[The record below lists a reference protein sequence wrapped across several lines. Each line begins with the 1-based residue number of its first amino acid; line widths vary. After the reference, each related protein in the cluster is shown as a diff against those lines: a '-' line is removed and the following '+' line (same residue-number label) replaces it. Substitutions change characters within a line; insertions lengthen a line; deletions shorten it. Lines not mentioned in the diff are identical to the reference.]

1 MRFPFPTVAVLLAQ
15 VTNPVLQPFTGVDEL
30 APPQAPGLLLSPD
43 LQRFA
48 KTVVAVLL
56 AWLLLET
63 ARRLSQW
70 LSEVVDRRFRLSIK
84 QSLPFIQGLILLL
97 ATLYLVSLWINFAS
111 ANVLALG
118 GTVAVA
124 LGFAFKDVASSIV
137 AGVLALYESSYRL
150 GDRIQI
156 GDFYGEVV
164 GFGLRSVRLQTPDDN
179 LVTIPHNV
187 VWSDAIS
194 NSNAGALEAQVVT
207 EFYIDCKAD
216 VKAAVRILYLAAYTS
231 KYTQLKLPIVVIVV
245 EKPWYTHLKLK
256 SYPMDAR
263 DEFVYKTDL
272 LVRGKQALQAKQIAY
287 PQNLDRLL
295 ALESS

>member
-1 MRFPFPTVAVLLAQ
+1 MSQFSSISASLAQ
-15 VTNPVLQPFTGVDEL
+15 VSETVIQSVTGVDEL
-30 APPQAPGLLLSPD
+30 APPPAPGLFLAPD
-43 LQRFA
+43 LQRLL

-70 LSEVVDRRFRLSIK
+70 LSENVDRRFRLSIK

-97 ATLYLVSLWINFAS
+97 VTLYLVSLWINFAS

-156 GDFYGEVV
+156 GDSYGEVV

-207 EFYIDCKAD
+207 DFYIDCEAD

-287 PQNLDRLL
+287 PRSLDRLL
-295 ALESS
+295 ALEGS